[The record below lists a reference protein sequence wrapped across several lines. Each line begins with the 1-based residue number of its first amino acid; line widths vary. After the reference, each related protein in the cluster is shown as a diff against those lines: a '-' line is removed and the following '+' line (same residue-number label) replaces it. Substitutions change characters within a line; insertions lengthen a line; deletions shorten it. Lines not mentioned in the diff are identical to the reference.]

1 MRKELLSERFCLLR
15 MTEAVSQRYKKVF
28 LETSQNSHENTCARV
43 FLFRGWSLF
52 IKKLWHRRFPA
63 NFAKFLKT
71 PIFQNTSGSC
81 FCNEIFRWSRWNASI
96 FWVKRGYLLLWVYFH
111 SFQRGFEVLNAIS
124 QASVY
129 VTIIMSPVYYNSTT
143 TTKKF
148 CYFVSSWIVNI

>member
-1 MRKELLSERFCLLR
+1 MRKVLLSERFCLLR

-71 PIFQNTSGSC
+71 PVFQNTSGSY
-81 FCNEIFRWSRWNASI
+81 FCNEIFHWSRWNASI
-96 FWVKRGYLLLWVYFH
+96 FWVKRGYLTIS
-111 SFQRGFEVLNAIS
+111 SFSRINTLSIYKSIIITNLIGF
-124 QASVY
+124 
-129 VTIIMSPVYYNSTT
+129 TIG
-143 TTKKF
+143 F
-148 CYFVSSWIVNI
+148 